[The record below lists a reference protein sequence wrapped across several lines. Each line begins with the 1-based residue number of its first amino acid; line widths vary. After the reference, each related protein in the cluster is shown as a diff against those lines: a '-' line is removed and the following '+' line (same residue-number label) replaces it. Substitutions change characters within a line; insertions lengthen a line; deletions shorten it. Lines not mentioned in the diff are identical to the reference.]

1 MAVFSKNRRPKPL
14 PAGNAGQTQ
23 IEYVLLLATFGLPM
37 IAVFGWLLKLLT
49 EYYGMVTFI
58 ETLPFP

>member
-14 PAGNAGQTQ
+14 PAGNAGQAQ

-37 IAVFGWLLKLLT
+37 FALFRWLLERMA